1 MNKLD
6 LTPVSSLVGPLA
18 GRHMMRI
25 CAAMRVGYGGGHQ
38 ARISEGF
45 PERCRLEAETE
56 GGRVVHAGMACA
68 GDWRSESVGSGDD
81 LSGAQRHLEGH
92 GETERMEARAAD
104 WTGSHRALEALH

>member
-18 GRHMMRI
+18 GRHMMKI
-25 CAAMRVGYGGGHQ
+25 CAAMRVGYGGHQ

-45 PERCRLEAETE
+45 LERCRLEAKTE
-56 GGRVVHAGMACA
+56 GGRVVQVGMVCA
-68 GDWRSESVGSGDD
+68 GDWRPESVGSGDD

-92 GETERMEARAAD
+92 GEMERMEARAAD